1 MVLLHIGV
9 ARLVRTPSRE
19 MEGRDEEVTPSLEN
33 SIPTAFNDRLGFEAA
48 VRPLLP
54 RLFRLAVALTG
65 AREEAEDL
73 LQNALVRAY
82 KSRDTF
88 TARGSLDGWLV
99 TIIRH
104 EHEDTVRVLARRR
117 SRTLQ
122 VFERF
127 GVALG
132 DLWPQAETDPEQELL
147 RHESG
152 ATLLAHLRSLSE
164 PYRTVVWLCD
174 IEELGYEKVAQMLG
188 LPIGTVKS
196 RHARGRVRLRRSLE
210 QRSST
215 SPRGVS

>member
-1 MVLLHIGV
+1 
-9 ARLVRTPSRE
+9 
-19 MEGRDEEVTPSLEN
+19 MEGREDECVPSLG
-33 SIPTAFNDRLGFEAA
+33 STVPASFNDRRGFESAI
-48 VRPLLP
+48 RPLLP

-88 TARGSLDGWLV
+88 TGRGSLEGWLV

-104 EHEDTVRVLARRR
+104 EHEDTVRTLARRR
-117 SRTLQ
+117 SRTQQ
-122 VFERF
+122 VVERF
-127 GVALG
+127 GLALG
-132 DLWPQAETDPEQELL
+132 DLWPQTETDPEQEFL
-147 RHESG
+147 RHESE

-174 IEELGYEKVAQMLG
+174 IEELGYEKVAEMLG

-196 RHARGRVRLRRSLE
+196 RHARGRTRLRDSLE

-215 SPRGVS
+215 APRGLK